1 MLAIVRRDPELRRAV
16 EATLQEQAA
25 RARRMIE
32 ERCEKVERLAEALL
46 DRGCVSG
53 GDLVKLLAQPRR
65 KTPKMTATN
74 DLDVPRQPSSGG

>member
-32 ERCEKVERLAEALL
+32 ERRDKVETLAQVLQ

-53 GDLVKLLAQPRR
+53 YEVIAILTTPRPR
-65 KTPKMTATN
+65 ASPSELTPHPDNPKTPT
-74 DLDVPRQPSSGG
+74 L